1 MFIFINMNEIEILV
15 ENIKKLYLEEDKPY
29 AKVCKILGISKG
41 RFERLAKQYDIKK
54 VRRYKSKLENPTSEE
69 LEKLEIIKDLYVNKK
84 LSIKNISK
92 ITGFSKEAIKR
103 RIRKFQLEKE
113 LTFEDRIKQKGEIT
127 ISKEELIDLYVKQ
140 KISMKDIGN
149 KFNCS
154 KNKIRNLLTL
164 YDIPIDTDIEDIKE
178 KRYLSLKRNHSFN
191 TSKPEEEIYEIL
203 LTKFPKTKNQYRST
217 EYPWPC
223 DFYVPEIDTYIEI
236 NFHWTHGE
244 EPFNAKK
251 KAHRQLIEKWDK
263 KSKELDFKGELKIQ
277 FAYAIKNWTKS
288 DPLKRKTA
296 KENNLNY
303 LEFFNIKDFMEW
315 FNSK

>member
-1 MFIFINMNEIEILV
+1 MFIFINMNEIEILI
-15 ENIKKLYLEEDKPY
+15 ENIKKLYLEEDLAY
-29 AKVCKILGISKG
+29 RKVCKILGISKG

-54 VRRYKSKLENPTSEE
+54 VRKYKSKLENLDIEG
-69 LEKLEIIKDLYVNKK
+69 LEKLKTVKELYINKK

-92 ITGFSKEAIKR
+92 ITGLSIKAVR
-103 RIRKFQLEKE
+103 RRVEKFQLEKE

-127 ISKEELIDLYVKQ
+127 INKEELIDLYVKQ
-140 KISMKDIGN
+140 KLSMKDIGN
-149 KFNCS
+149 KFNYS
-154 KNKIRNLLTL
+154 KNKVKNLLLL
-164 YDIPIDTDIEDIKE
+164 YGIPIDTDIGDIKE

-191 TSKPEEEIYEIL
+191 ISKPEEEIYKIL
-203 LTKFPKTKNQYRST
+203 LTKFSETKTQYRST

-223 DFYVPEIDTYIEI
+223 DFYIPETNTYIEI

-244 EPFNAKK
+244 EPFNARK

-263 KSKELDFKGELKIQ
+263 KSKELDFKGELKTQ